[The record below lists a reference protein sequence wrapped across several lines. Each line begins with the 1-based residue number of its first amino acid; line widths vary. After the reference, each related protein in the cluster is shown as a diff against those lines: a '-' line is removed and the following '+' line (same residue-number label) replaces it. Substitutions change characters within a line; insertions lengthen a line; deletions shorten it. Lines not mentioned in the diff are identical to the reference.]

1 MPSVSKFIS
10 LLMTMILAL
19 TASSCSKTN
28 EEHFGTKVKATNFKF
43 NDVMITE
50 NKDVKSN
57 IYNINNNSLAKV
69 DSLEYVSEIAYKKDE
84 DLYILLSHDKDEIK
98 KNSINILKNDKLTN
112 INEFYYARDLRISP
126 KGGNLA
132 YRSYSS
138 QSLDS
143 AEGLSLYKI
152 DTREKIQ
159 FNSSVLVSGNLFQWI
174 NDDEIL
180 YYGVCDETR
189 TTAVYKYNIKDNK
202 EEIYTKLPKGYYT
215 YFLPYKNNLMIL
227 ARDLN
232 QNTIYLYKKDS
243 DEIISI
249 SESIE
254 EIYDGAYNN
263 INNTIYIIG
272 LEKGSG
278 LPALYSIN
286 LENNKVERV
295 TFDFPAEVDPYGGLR
310 IDHEGLVYYC
320 GYTGLDDQ
328 NNEVFK
334 YNPKDNSN
342 SLISINASKY
352 RIIGSN

>member
-1 MPSVSKFIS
+1 MSSIYKFIS
-10 LLMTMILAL
+10 LVMTMLLAL
-19 TASSCSKTN
+19 TASSCSRTN
-28 EEHFGTKVKATNFKF
+28 EEHFETKVTVTNFKF
-43 NDVMITE
+43 NDVIIME

-57 IYNINNNSLAKV
+57 IYKINNNSLAKV
-69 DSLEYVSEIAYKKDE
+69 DSLEYVSEIAYKKDAS
-84 DLYILLSHDKDEIK
+84 LYILLLHDENEIK
-98 KNSINILKNDKLTN
+98 KNSINILKNDKVSN
-112 INEFYYARDLRISP
+112 INEFYYAKDLRISP

-143 AEGLSLYKI
+143 AEGLSLYGI

-159 FNSSVLVSGNLFQWI
+159 FNSSVLVSGNLFHWI

-189 TTAVYKYNIKDNK
+189 TTAIYKYNVKDNK

-215 YFLPYKNNLMIL
+215 YFLPYENNLMIL
-227 ARDLN
+227 SRDLN
-232 QNTIYLYKKDS
+232 KNTIYLYERDS
-243 DEIISI
+243 DKIISI

-254 EIYDGAYNN
+254 EIYDGVYNKM
-263 INNTIYIIG
+263 NNAMYIIG
-272 LEKGSG
+272 LEKGSD

-286 LENNKVERV
+286 LENNKVERI
-295 TFDFPAEVDPYGGLR
+295 TFDFPVEADPYGGLKV
-310 IDHEGLVYYC
+310 DDEGSVYYC
-320 GYTGLDDQ
+320 GYTGLDGQ

-342 SLISINASKY
+342 SLISINPSKY